1 MVEVDV
7 RPEPPNL
14 AAQWMMGNLATLLAD
29 LGPAWPGCADDLT
42 DEVAAGLRMSESLYN
57 LRTAAVAEELR
68 ILANAEMARD
78 FQEVDLILAPTHPGP
93 AFPADATPRT
103 AEAAFLA
110 TTLHTHTPHNPP

>member
-29 LGPAWPGCADDLT
+29 HGPAWPGCADDLT

-68 ILANAEMARD
+68 ILANEEMARA
-78 FQEVDLILAPTHPGP
+78 FEEVDLIIA
-93 AFPADATPRT
+93 ATRS
-103 AEAAFLA
+103 EE
-110 TTLHTHTPHNPP
+110 HTSELQSLMRITYAVFCLQKKIKKINNQN